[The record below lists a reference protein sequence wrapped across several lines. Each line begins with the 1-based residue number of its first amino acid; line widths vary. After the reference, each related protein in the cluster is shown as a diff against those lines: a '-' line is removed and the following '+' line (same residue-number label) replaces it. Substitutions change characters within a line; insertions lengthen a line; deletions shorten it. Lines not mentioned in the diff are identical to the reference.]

1 MLVIL
6 WIVGALVAI
15 IVLAMLL
22 VPMFI
27 DEQALLELA
36 SSSSACSSI
45 NMGTSSI
52 AKTMIATSAP
62 TIQRITSILL
72 SPDGSSSRQH
82 IKAVRQGKR

>member
-36 SSSSACSSI
+36 
-45 NMGTSSI
+45 
-52 AKTMIATSAP
+52 K
-62 TIQRITSILL
+62 
-72 SPDGSSSRQH
+72 SRFRP
-82 IKAVRQGKR
+82 RQAGAGCRG

>member
-15 IVLAMLL
+15 VVLAMLL

-36 SSSSACSSI
+36 KEAGS
-45 NMGTSSI
+45 N
-52 AKTMIATSAP
+52 
-62 TIQRITSILL
+62 
-72 SPDGSSSRQH
+72 PDR
-82 IKAVRQGKR
+82 R